1 MAQTIPTRTDPRYSI
16 EVELDGTNFVLEFE
30 WNDRATSWFLDV
42 LNEARERLLTGVRIV
57 VGFPLIA
64 RYRDSRLPKG
74 DLSAVDTSGLGLDP
88 ALEDLGDR
96 VLLVYTPFD
105 EIPAGFKVLA

>member
-30 WNDRATSWFLDV
+30 WNDRAASWFLDV
-42 LNEARERLLTGVRIV
+42 RDEARVLLLAGVRVV

-64 RYRDSRLPKG
+64 RYRDPKLPKG
-74 DLSAVDTSGLGLDP
+74 DLSAVDTSGLDLDP

-96 VLLVYTPFD
+96 VLLIYTPFD
-105 EIPAGFKVLA
+105 EIPPELKVLV